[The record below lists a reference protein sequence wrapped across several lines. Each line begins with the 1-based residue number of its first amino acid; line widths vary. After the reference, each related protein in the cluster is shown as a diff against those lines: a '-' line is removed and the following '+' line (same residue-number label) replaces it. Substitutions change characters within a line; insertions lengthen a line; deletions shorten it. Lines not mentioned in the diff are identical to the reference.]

1 MPEELRLRVAEA
13 WQSDI
18 DKGIV
23 RIDRESMQKLGLRP
37 GDVVE
42 IIGKRRT
49 VAIVHPSGPEDEG
62 LGIIRMDGTLRK
74 NAGVSIGDRVI
85 VRKAAAAEAEKVVLA
100 PAEKIEFAPDFLDY
114 LKHYITEELIGRA
127 VIRGD
132 RVGVVFQYRTKL
144 YFIVSSTKPSGPV
157 IITENTEI
165 EILPRPVSGVDLSI
179 PQVTYEDIGDLE
191 EAKQRIREIVELP
204 LKHPQ
209 LFEKLG
215 IEPPKGVLLYGPPG
229 TGKTLLAKAVANE
242 TGAHFIAI
250 NGPEIMSKY
259 YGESEK
265 RLREIFEEAK
275 KNAPAIIF
283 IDEIDSIAPKREE
296 VSGDVEKRVVA
307 QLLTLMDGLEAR
319 GQVIVIGATNRP
331 DALDPALRR
340 PGRFDVEIEI
350 PVPNRRA
357 RLEILKVHTRN
368 VPLASDVDLDEIAEK
383 THGYTGADIAAL
395 VKEAALYSIR
405 DLQDIIARLDQI
417 DHSIAISNE
426 TEVVNNL
433 KDLKASLEKV
443 LEIAKRI
450 KNTSSIPK
458 ELQKDRYYYL
468 AKRVQDP
475 SKFREILNDI
485 DELIGFI
492 QSHGLDSPDV
502 KQSVKTAFIKIYKK
516 ITDLFLIVTKEDF
529 ERALRVVKPS
539 ALREVIIEMP
549 KVRWEDIGGL
559 HEVKQQLREMVE
571 WPLKYPEAF
580 ERMGIEP
587 PKGVLLFG
595 PPGTG
600 KTLLAKA
607 VAYESGA
614 NFIGVKASDILSKWF
629 GESEKRIAEIFRKAR
644 MAAPC
649 VIFFDEIDAIA
660 ARRGM
665 EEGTRAGERIV
676 NELLAQMDGL
686 ESRGKVIVIA
696 ATNRPDILD
705 PALLRPGRFDRLIYV
720 PLPDYEARLEI
731 LKIHTRKMPLAPD
744 VDLTVIAEKTEG
756 YSGADLKALVTE
768 AAMIALR
775 ENINAQ
781 YVEMRHFE
789 EALRR
794 IKPSV
799 SEQER
804 RYYDELARRL
814 LKRG

>member
-13 WQSDI
+13 WQSDV

-23 RIDRESMQKLGLRP
+23 RIDREAMRKLGIKP

-42 IIGKRRT
+42 IIGKRKT
-49 VAIVHPSGPEDEG
+49 VAIAHPAGPEDEG

-74 NAGVSIGDRVI
+74 NAEVSIGDHVI
-85 VRKAAAAEAEKVVLA
+85 VRKAQAAEAEKVVLA
-100 PAEKIEFAPDFLDY
+100 PAEKVEFAPDFLE
-114 LKHYITEELIGRA
+114 YIKNYVSEELIGRA
-127 VIRGD
+127 VMRGD
-132 RVGVVFQYRTKL
+132 RVGVAFQYKAKL
-144 YFIVSSTKPSGPV
+144 YFVVTYTKPNGPV

-165 EILPRPVSGVDLSI
+165 EILPRPVTGIDLSI
-179 PQVTYEDIGDLE
+179 PQITYEDIGDLE

-229 TGKTLLAKAVANE
+229 CGKTLLAKAVANE
-242 TGAHFIAI
+242 AGAHFIAI

-275 KNAPAIIF
+275 KHAPAIIF

-296 VSGDVEKRVVA
+296 VSGEVEKRVVA
-307 QLLTLMDGLEAR
+307 QLLTLLDGLEAR

-368 VPLASDVDLDEIAEK
+368 TPLAADVNLEELADK
-383 THGYTGADIAAL
+383 THGFTGADIAAL
-395 VKEAALYSIR
+395 VKEAALYAIR
-405 DLQDIIARLDQI
+405 DLQEIIMRLDHI
-417 DHSIAISNE
+417 SSAIGTGNAK
-426 TEVVNNL
+426 EVINNL
-433 KDLKASLEKV
+433 KDLKTTIETIIETAKKLKQYPELREKKD
-443 LEIAKRI
+443 ERI
-450 KNTSSIPK
+450 I
-458 ELQKDRYYYL
+458 YL
-468 AKRVQDP
+468 AKRVQNI
-475 SKFREILNDI
+475 EELQQVLQDI
-485 DELIGFI
+485 DELIDFI
-492 QSHGLDSPDV
+492 EKYGLSMPDS
-502 KQSVKTAFIKIYKK
+502 KQAAKEKFLKKIYKR
-516 ITDLFLIVTKEDF
+516 ITDVFLIVTREDF
-529 ERALRVVKPS
+529 ERALRVIKPS
-539 ALREVIIEMP
+539 ALREVIIEIP
-549 KVRWEDIGGL
+549 QVRWDDIGGL
-559 HEVKQQLREMVE
+559 HEVKQQLREMAE

-595 PPGTG
+595 PPGCG

-607 VAYESGA
+607 VATESGA

-629 GESEKRIAEIFRKAR
+629 GESERKIAEIFRKAK

-649 VIFFDEIDAIA
+649 IIFFDEIDAIA

-686 ESRGKVIVIA
+686 EARGKVVVIA

-705 PALLRPGRFDRLIYV
+705 PALLRPGRFDRLVYV

-744 VDLTVIAEKTEG
+744 VDLTVIAERTDG

-768 AAMIALR
+768 AALCALR
-775 ENINAQ
+775 ENINAER
-781 YVEMRHFE
+781 VEMRHFE
-789 EALRR
+789 EALKK
-794 IKPSV
+794 IKPSI

-804 RYYDELARRL
+804 RFYEELARRI
-814 LKRG
+814 LKK